1 MLIHVDDLIL
11 SASTEFG
18 MDVLEQLKSEMKLKN
33 EKLVGEGDSGMYL
46 GRTITRTA
54 VGYKV
59 QADFNLV
66 ETSLAELHLQDARGV
81 DTPAVVEKEDE
92 PA

>member
-18 MDVLEQLKSEMKLKN
+18 MDVLEQLKSEMKLKS
-33 EKLVGEGDSGMYL
+33 EKLVGAGDSGVYL

-59 QADFNLV
+59 QADFGLV
-66 ETSLAELHLQDARGV
+66 EKSLEELHLQDARGV